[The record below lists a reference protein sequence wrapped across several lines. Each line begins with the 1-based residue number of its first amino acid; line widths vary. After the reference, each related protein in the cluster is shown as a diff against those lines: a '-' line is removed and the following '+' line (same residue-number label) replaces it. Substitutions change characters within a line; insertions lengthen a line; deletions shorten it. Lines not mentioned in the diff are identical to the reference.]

1 MGSLVDDENNVKSLM
16 KSMPMS
22 YRGLLVALKGQANMT
37 LQTLITNLLQE
48 ETLMKNPS
56 PSSDIV
62 YRK

>member
-1 MGSLVDDENNVKSLM
+1 MGSPVDDENNVTSLM
-16 KSMPMS
+16 KSMPMN
-22 YRGLLVALKGQANMT
+22 YRSLLVALKGQANMT
-37 LQTLITNLLQE
+37 LQTFITNLLQE

>member
-1 MGSLVDDENNVKSLM
+1 M

-22 YRGLLVALKGQANMT
+22 YRGLLVARKGQANMT